1 MIEWQDCLSVGVLEI
16 DIQHKLLFE
25 RFNSFLQ
32 ACQSEADQD
41 KVHRLFWFL
50 EAYAVTHFTEE
61 EKLMQSS
68 GFPDLPMH
76 RKQHQEF
83 AAEIARIKERLRSE
97 GPSPTLVSSL
107 TTFISD
113 WLSRHIS
120 QMDRAIGNHLQRSAP

>member
-61 EKLMQSS
+61 EKLMQAS
-68 GFPDLPMH
+68 GFPDLAMH

-83 AAEIARIKERLRSE
+83 AAEIARIKERLRLE

-107 TTFISD
+107 TGFISD